1 MHRTNEKSIMDLF
14 EIEISP
20 EEMLQTPQET
30 EVIETVDT
38 PEEVI
43 EVVEDTEVD
52 EEPEV
57 TESEEDISESSPT
70 RVFYDFV
77 TENGILDEIENF
89 DGSVETLKEHLEQLP
104 FKSFKRAV
112 ESLPEFAQQIVNY
125 AFSKEVSSVEE
136 FKQFMEEVVIPATNQ
151 VVINN
156 VEDARK
162 YLETKYKDMGIY
174 ASEDDLLESLD
185 LLEEKGTLIK
195 TATSLADKDNA
206 ANKQALALKVKA
218 EEEAKLERENKAKEQ
233 SLKLSKS
240 IENTFKELNW
250 QPARQQAVLEN
261 LQADVV
267 NRKNELIRNSPKAII
282 QLADIYSYFDET
294 KGEFDFSKLL
304 DVKAQSKQNT
314 AIKERMQKDKFSS
327 AIAGLGKPESSSKK
341 KSLLEVLDFEYED

>member
-1 MHRTNEKSIMDLF
+1 
-14 EIEISP
+14 
-20 EEMLQTPQET
+20 
-30 EVIETVDT
+30 
-38 PEEVI
+38 
-43 EVVEDTEVD
+43 
-52 EEPEV
+52 
-57 TESEEDISESSPT
+57 
-70 RVFYDFV
+70 
-77 TENGILDEIENF
+77 
-89 DGSVETLKEHLEQLP
+89 VETLKQHLEQLP

-136 FKQFMEEVVIPATNQ
+136 FKQFMEEVAIPANNQ
-151 VVINN
+151 VAIND

-195 TATSLADKDNA
+195 TATALADKDNA
-206 ANKQALALKVKA
+206 ANKQAISLKLKA
-218 EEEAKLERENKAKEQ
+218 EEEAKLERETKAKER
-233 SLKLSKS
+233 SLKLSKG
-240 IENTFKELNW
+240 IETTFKELNW
-250 QPARQQAVLEN
+250 QPARQQAVLQN

-314 AIKERMQKDKFSS
+314 ATKERMQKDKFSS
-327 AIAGLGKPESSSKK
+327 AIAGLGRPESSSKK